1 MSKLLDAA
9 ATLIGWINHSATD
22 EDEQTIAPNTTV
34 MLSTPLDAADVFTFA
49 ASHPGHTAAVT
60 FTLSV
65 APLRKDGTMG
75 SWVQAAQVAIP
86 AAGGRVE
93 APINGQLLTVA
104 AGDAANVDDYCLVY
118 ARCQTTVP
126 AVPPENPPVPAVVT
140 GAYAG
145 LTF

>member
-1 MSKLLDAA
+1 MAKPIDAA
-9 ATLIGWINHSATD
+9 ATLLGWINHTATD
-22 EDEQTIAPNTTV
+22 QDERTIAPGTIIK
-34 MLSTPLDAADVFTFA
+34 LSTPLDAAEVFTFV
-49 ASHPGHTAAVT
+49 ASHPGHSAALT
-60 FTLSV
+60 FTLEV
-65 APLRKDGTMG
+65 APERLDGTLG

-93 APINGQLLTVA
+93 APINGGNLSVA
-104 AGDAANVDDYCLVY
+104 SGDASDVGAFSLYF

-126 AVPPENPPVPAVVT
+126 GTPPNPPVAATVT